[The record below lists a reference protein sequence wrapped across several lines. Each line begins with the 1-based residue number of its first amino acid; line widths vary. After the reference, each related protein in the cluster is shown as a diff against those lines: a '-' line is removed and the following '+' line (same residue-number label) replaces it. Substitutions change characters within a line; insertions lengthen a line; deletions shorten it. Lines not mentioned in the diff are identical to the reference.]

1 MSPTARSSNY
11 ILFSDVHLGA
21 DLVQHI
27 RPWTAERLRQLAKV
41 DRDLTAMLEHYRACA
56 DPERPWR
63 LVIAGD
69 LVDLVGM
76 SIAPGPDAG
85 LSLTREEKRHGLGSS
100 AAHAA
105 AKMRAV
111 AERHAGVFDRLAA
124 FVADGHSLVIVR
136 GNHDVELHW
145 EAARAAF
152 VNAIAR
158 RAPDGVSAEEVADRI
173 EVHPWFYYEEGLIYV
188 EHGHQFDAMCS
199 YHHLLNPVSPLDPDR
214 ISPSFS
220 DVLLRWVVRP
230 TPGLPSHGH
239 EGMGFVDYLR
249 LGWSFGVRGALRLGY
264 RYLTATGR
272 ALARWRAHVSAAAVA
287 LREEHERRMEA
298 LAESQRMG
306 IDVLRALAA
315 LWPTPVTRG
324 GFAVLRSMFLD
335 RVALIVLV
343 ALMSLA
349 VVFALPWSWAAGTLG
364 VIGVAA
370 LFFVLVTGRQ
380 RGADLDPT
388 QHMRAAARRIAE
400 ILPTRFIVMGHT
412 HEPTVLDLSDTSTY
426 VNLGN
431 WGSDSP
437 DEDDASR
444 THLVLRWIGDELRSE
459 FLRWVPEEGPAPV
472 PAPAPAED

>member
-1 MSPTARSSNY
+1 M
-11 ILFSDVHLGA
+11 
-21 DLVQHI
+21 

-41 DRDLTAMLEHYRACA
+41 DRDLTAMLEHYRANA

-76 SIAPGPDAG
+76 SIAPGPDTG
-85 LSLTREEKRHGLGSS
+85 LSLNPEEQRYGLGSS

-111 AERHAGVFDRLAA
+111 AERHSTVFDRLAA
-124 FVADGHSLVIVR
+124 FVGDGHSLVIVR

-145 EAARAAF
+145 EAAREAF
-152 VNAIAR
+152 VEAVSR
-158 RAPDGVSAEEVADRI
+158 RAPEGVDPAEIAARI
-173 EVHPWFYYEEGLIYV
+173 EVCPWFYYEEGLIYV

-199 YHHLLNPVSPLDPDR
+199 YHHLLNPVSPLDPER

-249 LGWSFGVRGALRLGY
+249 LGWSFGIRGALGLGY
-264 RYLTATGR
+264 RYLSATGR
-272 ALARWRAHVSAAAVA
+272 ALARWRAHLGAAAVA

-324 GFAVLRSMFLD
+324 GFSVLRSMFLD
-335 RVALIVLV
+335 RVALFPIVL
-343 ALMSLA
+343 LSSLA
-349 VVFALPWSWAAGTLG
+349 LLFMLPWHWGLG
-364 VIGVAA
+364 SVGL
-370 LFFVLVTGRQ
+370 LFLAVLLFVLITGRQ
-380 RGADLDPT
+380 RLADLDPARR
-388 QHMRAAARRIAE
+388 MRAAARRIAE
-400 ILPTRFIVMGHT
+400 ILPARFVVMGHT
-412 HEPTVLDLSDTSTY
+412 HRPTLLDVSETATY

-437 DEDDASR
+437 DENDSASR
-444 THLVLRWIGDELRSE
+444 THLVLRWMGDELRTE
-459 FLRWVPEEGPAPV
+459 FLRWVPESGPEPV
-472 PAPAPAED
+472 PVLVEE